1 MNEVATQAEI
11 AQLRAQI
18 TALEEL
24 LEVYEQET
32 LEKSQRLEQT
42 LQELLHSED
51 ALRVLQS
58 ILESM
63 GDAVVVVDAHG
74 GLLFSNAAADRFSG
88 TIVDWLQSPGDTP
101 LPFHDGQTAA
111 PLTVATFPLKQA
123 MSGQAIVSMELFIPM
138 AAMLPE
144 WFSVTAQPLIDAEG
158 TAQGAVAVFHNITSS
173 KHAEHALRISE
184 AQSRQQAQQLHKAF
198 VELRHTQ
205 AQLVQTEKMSSLGQ
219 LVAGIAHEI
228 NNPINFIYGNISPAQ
243 DYLTDLLEVLELYQE
258 HYPNPLPTIQRRV
271 KELDLPFILE
281 DFPKLLRSLQM
292 GTDRIRQIVAS
303 LRNFSRLDEAEMK
316 PVNLHDGID
325 NTLLILQ
332 SRLKSKQNL
341 REVQVIRHY
350 GTLPLVECYA
360 GQLNQVFMNI
370 LSNAIDALHGLRLCP
385 EADEAI
391 ALDPQH
397 RHPPCQPQPTIWI
410 QTQLSAGDR
419 VEIRIRNNGPSID
432 PSIINRLFDP
442 FFTTKPVGKG
452 TGLGLYIS
460 YQIVTERH
468 GGTIACLSDPELG
481 VEFAIAIPLSQH
493 ECAATPPYDPDDLEY
508 RPD

>member
-1 MNEVATQAEI
+1 MNEVATHAEI

-18 TALEEL
+18 AALEEL

-51 ALRVLQS
+51 ALRVLKS

-88 TIVDWLQSPGDTP
+88 AIVEWLQSPSETP
-101 LPFHDGQTAA
+101 LPFYDGQTEA
-111 PLTVATFPLKQA
+111 PLTVAAFPLKQA
-123 MSGQAIVSMELFIPM
+123 MRGQAIDDMELFIPT
-138 AAMLPE
+138 AASLPE
-144 WFSVTAQPLIDAEG
+144 WFSVTAHPLTNDEG
-158 TAQGAVAVFHNITSS
+158 TAQGAVAVFHNITNS

-184 AQSRQQAQQLHKAF
+184 AQSRQQAQQLRKAF
-198 VELRHTQ
+198 VELRNTQ

-243 DYLTDLLEVLELYQE
+243 DYLTDLLEVLELYQT
-258 HYPNPLPTIQRRV
+258 HYPTPVPEIQRRTQ
-271 KELDLPFILE
+271 ELDLPFIWD

-316 PVNLHDGID
+316 PINLHDGID

-341 REVQVIRHY
+341 REVQVIRQY
-350 GTLPLVECYA
+350 SALPLVECYA

-385 EADEAI
+385 DEDEEEEAVPVA
-391 ALDPQH
+391 
-397 RHPPCQPQPTIWI
+397 PPPPTIWI
-410 QTQLSAGDR
+410 QTQLAADDR
-419 VEIRIRNNGPSID
+419 VEIRIRNNGSSID

-468 GGTIACLSDPELG
+468 GGTITCISEPDHG
-481 VEFAIAIPLSQH
+481 VEFAIAIPLHQPNF
-493 ECAATPPYDPDDLEY
+493 AADSVDQPDDLDY
-508 RPD
+508 LMD